1 MRSSRL
7 GKRSVYENGTRQNR
21 KTALLRAAV
30 EGLEARTMLSTAVL
44 TYHNNNQSTGVD
56 NTETLLTPASI
67 NDTVNTN
74 QFRKQFTVGVDG
86 QVYGQPLYKPAVNIT
101 TGTFQGTHNVA
112 FVTTQHDSLY
122 AIDTNGGSM
131 LWHDS
136 FIFNASGNPNPLN
149 PAVASGI
156 TTMPSSDTGS
166 GDISPEIGIT
176 ATPVIDPATNALYLT
191 AKTKQIDAGNFTHY
205 IYTLYKINIQNGAIL
220 SSAVIG
226 DTINSGGTY
235 YYRTTGAAG
244 TTDPFVN
251 GTGDGHIASQ
261 VAIDGRSAGSWGG
274 TSRVYFNAQRQMDRP
289 GVVLVTNAD
298 SSKTIY
304 IAFAS
309 HGDNGPYH
317 GWVLAYNAASLA
329 LTGVINTTPNGGLG
343 GIWGGG
349 GITAVDASGNL
360 YFETGNGSF
369 NTLAS
374 NFTGTNTGTGV
385 YSQPLD
391 HNYGDCFVKVSL
403 DTTTTQSSQNSNGWG
418 LKIADFFSPYNNATL
433 NGGDTDLGSGAPV
446 LLPDSVGSSTH
457 TQLLVGA
464 GKEGK
469 IYLIDRNKMGGFS
482 PNTDYVVEE
491 QANTRPPASMAR
503 SIRPHSS

>member
-7 GKRSVYENGTRQNR
+7 GERSVNENGSRLHR
-21 KTALLRAAV
+21 KAAVLRAAV
-30 EGLEARTMLSTAVL
+30 EGLEARTLLSTSVL
-44 TYHNNNQSTGVD
+44 TYHNNNQSTGVN

-67 NDTVNTN
+67 NDTVNIN

-86 QVYGQPLYKPAVNIT
+86 QVYGQPLYEPAVNIT
-101 TGTFQGTHNVA
+101 TGNLQGTHNVA

-136 FIFNASGNPNPLN
+136 FIYNASGNPNPLN
-149 PAVASGI
+149 PNLASGI

-176 ATPVIDPATNALYLT
+176 ATPVIDPTVGGGSLYLT
-191 AKTKQIDAGNFTHY
+191 AKTKQIDAGGFSHY
-205 IYTLYKINIQNGAIL
+205 IYTLYKINIQNGAII

-235 YYRTTGAAG
+235 YYRTTGATG

-251 GTGDGHIASQ
+251 GTGDGQITAQ
-261 VAIDGRSAGSWGG
+261 AAFDGRSAGSWGG
-274 TSRVYFNAQRQMDRP
+274 TSRVYFNAERQMDRP
-289 GVVLVTNAD
+289 GVVLVTNAN
-298 SSKTIY
+298 STKTIY

-317 GWVLAYNAASLA
+317 GWVLAYDAASLN

-360 YFETGNGSF
+360 YFETGNGTF
-369 NTLAS
+369 NTAS
-374 NFTGTNTGTGV
+374 TNFPGGQ
-385 YSQPLD
+385 YFPAD
-391 HNYGDCFVKVSL
+391 HNFGDCFVKVS
-403 DTTTTQSSQNSNGWG
+403 
-418 LKIADFFSPYNNATL
+418 
-433 NGGDTDLGSGAPV
+433 V
-446 LLPDSVGSSTH
+446 
-457 TQLLVGA
+457 
-464 GKEGK
+464 
-469 IYLIDRNKMGGFS
+469 
-482 PNTDYVVEE
+482 
-491 QANTRPPASMAR
+491 
-503 SIRPHSS
+503 